1 MVTKERIF
9 VKGDVMTKYQK
20 ALQIRSEVRKTLKK
34 KARPVVSNAPKSHN
48 LPAYI
53 TDNPFYP

>member
-1 MVTKERIF
+1 
-9 VKGDVMTKYQK
+9 MTKYQK

-34 KARPVVSNAPKSHN
+34 KVRPVVSNAPKSHN